1 MAQKQLYRSR
11 KTRMIAG
18 IAGGLADYFDL
29 DVALV
34 RLFWIITIFLGG
46 GGILAYLIAW
56 VVIPEE
62 DSVSGRN
69 RPDESHQAEQSQNP
83 EQPTTVIYETT
94 AVQHDKVRKLSGAGV
109 VLIAVGLIILFKDSL
124 PWHMVKFLWP
134 VALIGLGLF
143 LLIRR

>member
-11 KTRMIAG
+11 ETRMIAG

-29 DVALV
+29 DVSLV
-34 RLFWIITIFLGG
+34 RLFWIITIFFGG

-62 DSVSGRN
+62 NSVSYRN
-69 RPDESHQAEQSQNP
+69 EADDFQQGEDGP
-83 EQPTTVIYETT
+83 EKPKTVIYETT
-94 AVQHDKVRKLSGAGV
+94 AVHQDKIKKLSSVGV
-109 VLIAVGLIILFKDSL
+109 ILIALGIIILFKDNL

-143 LLIRR
+143 LLIKR

>member
-11 KTRMIAG
+11 ETRMIAG

-29 DVALV
+29 DVSLV
-34 RLFWIITIFLGG
+34 RLFWIIAIFFGG

-62 DSVSGRN
+62 NPVSGRN
-69 RPDESHQAEQSQNP
+69 GNGPDESYRENQSP

-94 AVQHDKVRKLSGAGV
+94 AVHHDRTKKLSSAGV
-109 VLIAVGLIILFKDSL
+109 ILIVMGLLILFKDSL
-124 PWHMVKFLWP
+124 PWHMVRFLWP

-143 LLIRR
+143 LLVKR